1 MAGGSIGLDP
11 LINWISGRTKMLKSA
26 LAAEEKEI
34 LLQKIDF
41 YYTDQFFV
49 ESLKIGSMYLGS
61 FKNFIV
67 YDAVLVAAIESKNKA
82 RMDFNL
88 YRLSNEFK
96 NLNKYEK

>member
-1 MAGGSIGLDP
+1 
-11 LINWISGRTKMLKSA
+11 
-26 LAAEEKEI
+26 
-34 LLQKIDF
+34 
-41 YYTDQFFV
+41 
-49 ESLKIGSMYLGS
+49 MYLWS